1 MQAGASAEVQAE
13 PFVEASAEASIEPSA
28 EQQTEASEKEALAE
42 RDARCDS
49 RQGGRTLA
57 WRMGSDPEQRTEWMA
72 RELEVQ
78 W

>member
-1 MQAGASAEVQAE
+1 MQAGASAEVRAG
-13 PFVEASAEASIEPSA
+13 PFVEASIEPSA

-57 WRMGSDPEQRTEWMA
+57 WRKDSDPEQRTEWMA
-72 RELEVQ
+72 RELEAQ